1 MYNFDVIIVKYVLQA
16 YSIDHWM
23 EAGAPRD
30 KLIMGMPL
38 YGQSFTLSS
47 SSNHGLNAPAP
58 SPGSQGPFTRQAG
71 FLAYYEICYN
81 IKTDGWTVVEPNE
94 QMGPYAYKDKQW
106 VSYDDK
112 ATIRK
117 KVIFEFNCCALQQNI
132 IKFLP
137 INLQHW
143 YFINCYLFKV

>member
-1 MYNFDVIIVKYVLQA
+1 MSRRIKQLMFKFHVIMSKYVLQA

-23 EAGAPRD
+23 EAGAPRE

-47 SSNHGLNAPAP
+47 SSNNGLNAPSSAP
-58 SPGSQGPFTRQAG
+58 GNKGPFTGQSG
-71 FLAYYEICYN
+71 FLAYSEICN
-81 IKTDGWTVVEPNE
+81 SVKNDDWTVVGPNE
-94 QMGPYAYKDKQW
+94 QMGPYAYKGNQW

-117 KVIFEFNCCALQQNI
+117 KV
-132 IKFLP
+132 
-137 INLQHW
+137 
-143 YFINCYLFKV
+143 

>member
-1 MYNFDVIIVKYVLQA
+1 MDVKFNHFGVLWTKLAKVNLILIFILQA

-23 EAGAPRD
+23 EAGAPRE

-58 SPGSQGPFTRQAG
+58 SPGSKGPFTQQPG
-71 FLAYYEICYN
+71 FLAYFEICDSVKN
-81 IKTDGWTVVEPNE
+81 EGWTVVGPNE

-117 KVIFEFNCCALQQNI
+117 KVFFE
-132 IKFLP
+132 
-137 INLQHW
+137 
-143 YFINCYLFKV
+143 